1 MTSTATD
8 HSTSTGI
15 PTDRALITARHLIN
29 GEWLGEAD
37 TERMNP
43 AHPGQ
48 LAALSPSG
56 TAADVDAAITAA
68 AAAQPAWASLPAP
81 SRGAILMAAGNL
93 LLDRQTAIAEDLVR
107 EEGKTLAE
115 AKGEVKRASDV
126 LRFFGSLGWAATGEV
141 LPSGLPDTTITTRR
155 EALGVV
161 GLITPWNFPIAIP
174 AWKSAPALIS
184 GNAVVIKPAELT
196 PLSATHLARALQD
209 AGLPAGVFNVV
220 HGKGRVVGDAL
231 ARDPRIAGLSFT
243 GSTAVGLG
251 LQEILNARRARV
263 QLEMGGKNG
272 VLVLDD
278 ADPRKAAKVVAA
290 GAFGLTGQACTATSR
305 VYVTP
310 GIRAAFL
317 EALTAEAA
325 AYTPGD
331 GMESAM
337 GAVVS
342 RQQFEQNQAAVRAA
356 VERGATLLC
365 GEHDGDPAGPLT
377 FPAAVLTDLPFD
389 DGAVTEEIFGPVVAV
404 LEVPDYETGL
414 AAINDSRYG
423 LTAGI
428 CTDSLA
434 LSTDFAA
441 RAQAGVIKVNRP
453 TAGLDLN
460 VPFGGVKDSSTNT
473 FREQGKSALDFFT
486 WGKTVYTGV

>member
-1 MTSTATD
+1 MTSTVTD
-8 HSTSTGI
+8 VSTST
-15 PTDRALITARHLIN
+15 DRELITARHLIN
-29 GEWLGEAD
+29 GQWLGEAD
-37 TERMNP
+37 TERLNP
-43 AHPGQ
+43 ARPGE

-56 TAADVDAAITAA
+56 TAADVDAAIIAA
-68 AAAQPAWASLPAP
+68 AAGQPAWAALPAP
-81 SRGAILMAAGNL
+81 SRGAILITAGNL
-93 LLDRQTAIAEDLVR
+93 LIERQTAIAEDLVR

-155 EALGVV
+155 EPLGVV

-174 AWKSAPALIS
+174 AWKAAPALIS

-243 GSTAVGLG
+243 GSTRVGLG

-278 ADPRKAAKVVAA
+278 ADPRKAAQVVAA

-310 GIRAAFL
+310 GVREEFL
-317 EALTAEAA
+317 AALTEEAA
-325 AYTPGD
+325 QYTPGD
-331 GMESAM
+331 GSDAARM

-342 RQQFEQNQAAVRAA
+342 SQQFEQNQAAVRTA
-356 VERGATLLC
+356 VERGATLLH
-365 GEHDGDPAGPLT
+365 GEYDGGTDAGFL
-377 FPAAVLTDLPFD
+377 FPAAILTDLPFD
-389 DGAVTEEIFGPVVAV
+389 DAAVTEEIFGPVVAV
-404 LEVPDYETGL
+404 LEVPDYEAGL

-434 LSTDFAA
+434 FSTDFAA

>member
-8 HSTSTGI
+8 LSA
-15 PTDRALITARHLIN
+15 PTDRDLITARHLIN
-29 GEWLGEAD
+29 GKWLGDGD

-43 AHPGQ
+43 ARHGE

-56 TAADVDAAITAA
+56 TPADVDAAVTAA
-68 AAAQPAWASLPAP
+68 TAAQPGWAALPAP
-81 SRGAILMAAGNL
+81 ARGAILMAAGDL
-93 LLDRQTAIAEDLVR
+93 LLDRQAAIAGDLVR

-155 EALGVV
+155 EPLGVV

-243 GSTAVGLG
+243 GSTKVGLG

-278 ADPRKAAKVVAA
+278 ADPRKAAQVVAA

-310 GIRAAFL
+310 GIRSAFL
-317 EALTAEAA
+317 AALTEEAA
-325 AYTPGD
+325 QYTAGD
-331 GMESAM
+331 GSDGASM

-342 RQQFEQNQAAVRAA
+342 SQQFEQNQAAVRTA
-356 VERGATLLC
+356 VERGATLLH
-365 GEHDGDPAGPLT
+365 GRYDGGADAGFL
-377 FPAAVLTDLPFD
+377 FPAAILTDLPFD
-389 DGAVTEEIFGPVVAV
+389 DAAVTEEIFGPVVAV
-404 LEVPDYETGL
+404 LEVPDYEAGL
-414 AAINDSRYG
+414 GAINDSRYG

-434 LSTDFAA
+434 RATDFAA

>member
-1 MTSTATD
+1 
-8 HSTSTGI
+8 
-15 PTDRALITARHLIN
+15 
-29 GEWLGEAD
+29 
-37 TERMNP
+37 MNP
-43 AHPGQ
+43 ARPGE

-68 AAAQPAWASLPAP
+68 TAAQPAWAALPAP

-243 GSTAVGLG
+243 GSTSGGPRACRRSSTPAAPGSSWRWA
-251 LQEILNARRARV
+251 ARTACWSWTTPIPARPPRWWRPARS
-263 QLEMGGKNG
+263 GSP
-272 VLVLDD
+272 
-278 ADPRKAAKVVAA
+278 ARPAPRRPASTSRPASATRSSRPSPRKPRRTPPA
-290 GAFGLTGQACTATSR
+290 TAS
-305 VYVTP
+305 TP
-310 GIRAAFL
+310 HRWA
-317 EALTAEAA
+317 
-325 AYTPGD
+325 P
-331 GMESAM
+331 
-337 GAVVS
+337 
-342 RQQFEQNQAAVRAA
+342 
-356 VERGATLLC
+356 
-365 GEHDGDPAGPLT
+365 
-377 FPAAVLTDLPFD
+377 
-389 DGAVTEEIFGPVVAV
+389 
-404 LEVPDYETGL
+404 
-414 AAINDSRYG
+414 
-423 LTAGI
+423 
-428 CTDSLA
+428 
-434 LSTDFAA
+434 
-441 RAQAGVIKVNRP
+441 
-453 TAGLDLN
+453 
-460 VPFGGVKDSSTNT
+460 
-473 FREQGKSALDFFT
+473 
-486 WGKTVYTGV
+486 W

>member
-1 MTSTATD
+1 MTSTTTD
-8 HSTSTGI
+8 LTSTE
-15 PTDRALITARHLIN
+15 TRLFTAQHLIN
-29 GEWLGEAD
+29 GTWLGGAD
-37 TERMNP
+37 TERINP
-43 AHPGQ
+43 ARPGE

-56 TAADVDAAITAA
+56 TAENVDAAITAA
-68 AAAQPAWASLPAP
+68 TAAQPAWATLPTPA
-81 SRGAILMAAGNL
+81 RGAILMNAGNL
-93 LLDRQTAIAEDLVR
+93 LLERQTAIAQDLVR

-141 LPSGLPDTTITTRR
+141 LPSGLPDTTVTTRR

-174 AWKSAPALIS
+174 AWKAAPALIS

-220 HGKGRVVGDAL
+220 HGKGSVVGDAL

-243 GSTAVGLG
+243 GSTKVGLG

-278 ADPRKAAKVVAA
+278 ADPRKAAQVVAT

-310 GIRAAFL
+310 GIRKAFL
-317 EALTAEAA
+317 EALSEEAA

-331 GMESAM
+331 GLDGGRM

-342 RQQFEQNQAAVRAA
+342 SQQFAQNQAAVRSA
-356 VERGATLLC
+356 VERGASLLR
-365 GEHDGDPAGPLT
+365 GEYDGGTDGGFL
-377 FPAAVLTDLPFD
+377 FPAAVLTDLKPD
-389 DGAVTEEIFGPVVAV
+389 DPAVTEEIFGPVVVV
-404 LEVPDYETGL
+404 LEVADYEAGL

-434 LSTDFAA
+434 KATDFAA
-441 RAQAGVIKVNRP
+441 RAQAGVVKVNRP

-473 FREQGKSALDFFT
+473 FREQGKSALDFYT
-486 WGKTVYTGV
+486 WGKSVYIGV

>member
-8 HSTSTGI
+8 LSTST
-15 PTDRALITARHLIN
+15 DRGLITARHLIN
-29 GEWLGEAD
+29 GEWLGGAD

-43 AHPGQ
+43 ARPGE

-56 TAADVDAAITAA
+56 TAEDVDAAISAA
-68 AAAQPAWASLPAP
+68 AAAQPAWAALPAP

-141 LPSGLPDTTITTRR
+141 LPSGLPDTTIATRR

-174 AWKSAPALIS
+174 AWKSAPALIT

-278 ADPRKAAKVVAA
+278 ADPCKAAKVVAA

-310 GIRAAFL
+310 GIRTAFL
-317 EALTAEAA
+317 EALSEEAA

-331 GMESAM
+331 GMNAAM

-342 RQQFEQNQAAVRAA
+342 RQQFEQNQMAVRSA
-356 VERGATLLC
+356 VERGATLLA
-365 GEHDGDPAGPLT
+365 GEHDGDPAGPLV
-377 FPAAVLTDLPFD
+377 FPAAVLTGLPFD
-389 DGAVTEEIFGPVVAV
+389 DAAVTEEIFGPVVAV
-404 LEVPDYETGL
+404 LEVPDYEAGL

-428 CTDSLA
+428 CTDSLTRA
-434 LSTDFAA
+434 TDFAA
-441 RAQAGVIKVNRP
+441 RAQAGVVKVNRP

-473 FREQGKSALDFFT
+473 FREQGKSALDFYT

>member
-1 MTSTATD
+1 MTSTVTDVTTTATPAERD
-8 HSTSTGI
+8 
-15 PTDRALITARHLIN
+15 LITARHLIN

-37 TERMNP
+37 TKRMNP
-43 AHPGQ
+43 ARPGE

-56 TAADVDAAITAA
+56 TAADVDAAISAA
-68 AAAQPAWASLPAP
+68 TAAQPAWAALPAP
-81 SRGAILMAAGNL
+81 ARGAILMAAGDL
-93 LLDRQTAIAEDLVR
+93 LLDRQAAIAGDLVR

-243 GSTAVGLG
+243 GSTNVGLG

-310 GIRAAFL
+310 GIRVRV
-317 EALTAEAA
+317 
-325 AYTPGD
+325 PRGPHR
-331 GMESAM
+331 G
-337 GAVVS
+337 S
-342 RQQFEQNQAAVRAA
+342 RRLHP
-356 VERGATLLC
+356 R
-365 GEHDGDPAGPLT
+365 
-377 FPAAVLTDLPFD
+377 
-389 DGAVTEEIFGPVVAV
+389 
-404 LEVPDYETGL
+404 
-414 AAINDSRYG
+414 R
-423 LTAGI
+423 
-428 CTDSLA
+428 
-434 LSTDFAA
+434 
-441 RAQAGVIKVNRP
+441 RP
-453 TAGLDLN
+453 R
-460 VPFGGVKDSSTNT
+460 P
-473 FREQGKSALDFFT
+473 
-486 WGKTVYTGV
+486 